1 MDDHKISENFQ
12 DVAGRNMISPHHF
25 HPTNGVRP
33 ADSYLKK
40 RPINEFY
47 KKAGEMFDECVNAH
61 KRFFEGD

>member
-1 MDDHKISENFQ
+1 
-12 DVAGRNMISPHHF
+12 MISPHHF